1 MLVYFSIYLNT
12 FSMFIKLIILISVKQ
27 IEEEMTPEEKK
38 KLYKAIDY
46 QENAA
51 PAVYPEEYVDNSLAF
66 LLRTLEIE
74 LVDDD
79 DGNHNRVLITYLK
92 GVKVNLVTR
101 VAASAFR

>member
-1 MLVYFSIYLNT
+1 
-12 FSMFIKLIILISVKQ
+12 
-27 IEEEMTPEEKK
+27 MTPDEKK

-74 LVDDD
+74 LLDDD
-79 DGNHNRVLITYLK
+79 DYGKQNRVLITYLK
-92 GVKVNLVTR
+92 GVKVNLLTR